1 MLLATGL
8 ISPWY
13 NSPLFDW
20 PTATYILSRNQT
32 TTLLVVRSILWTS
45 IESILGDFLV
55 LLFWN
60 EVSTLNKDPLCYLIQ
75 AKNLVLIDFVS
86 RKGGYFLKGLA
97 LLFKTYGK
105 TTCKA
110 LSSDSIHFVTV
121 SALAHFIKATICH
134 FLLHLQPLKLGIHPE
149 IDCLSI

>member
-1 MLLATGL
+1 MTVQNKKG
-8 ISPWY
+8 
-13 NSPLFDW
+13 
-20 PTATYILSRNQT
+20 Q
-32 TTLLVVRSILWTS
+32 VK
-45 IESILGDFLV
+45 EMDF
-55 LLFWN
+55 FQ
-60 EVSTLNKDPLCYLIQ
+60 STDTQYTYLIE
-75 AKNLVLIDFVS
+75 AEVENLVLIDFVS
-86 RKGGYFLKGLA
+86 RNGLLLPKGLA
-97 LLFKTYGK
+97 LLLKTYGK